1 MERGLPQHT
10 DMMRPNYKA
19 LLAAMALAAA
29 SLVGCGNQT
38 RAIGTFD
45 RTLSVNGPVHL
56 ELTTGSGDVHV
67 TPGAAGT
74 VRIHGEIHAGGWSA
88 ESAQKRMEEIT
99 SNPPI
104 SQEGNL
110 IRVGGAG
117 PRMNEVS
124 VNYTIVVPPDTELHG
139 MTGSGD
145 VEARGI
151 RGPATFT
158 SGSGDISASAIG
170 SDVQVATGSGDLKLG
185 DIQGQ
190 LQVTAGSGDIQING
204 VKGEARLHTGSGD
217 ISVMQPASSVEASS
231 GSGGIEVKG
240 ATADLRLHSSSG
252 EITVDGNP
260 SPTNYWDLRTSSG
273 DVILHVPS
281 DASFRLYAR
290 SSSGDIDAAI
300 PVVMEGTAGKHELRA
315 RIGDGKARVDI
326 DTSSGKIALH

>member
-1 MERGLPQHT
+1 V
-10 DMMRPNYKA
+10 
-19 LLAAMALAAA
+19 
-29 SLVGCGNQT
+29 SQT

-45 RTLSVNGPVHL
+45 RTLSVNGPTHL
-56 ELTTGSGDVHV
+56 ELRTGSGDVHV
-67 TPGAAGT
+67 KAGAAGA
-74 VRIHGEIHAGGWSA
+74 VRIHGEIQARGWSA
-88 ESAQKRMEEIT
+88 EDAQKRMEEIT

-110 IRVGGAG
+110 IRVGGTG
-117 PRMNEVS
+117 PRLNEVS
-124 VNYTIVVPPDTELHG
+124 VDYTLVVPPDTELHG

-151 RGPATFT
+151 HGPATVT

-170 SDVQVATGSGDLKLG
+170 SDVQVVTGSGDLTLG

-190 LQVTAGSGDIQING
+190 LQVTTGSGDIQVHG
-204 VKGEARLHTGSGD
+204 VKGEARLHTASGD
-217 ISVMQPASSVEASS
+217 ISITQPVSSVEASS
-231 GSGGIEVKG
+231 GSGDMEVKG

-252 EITVDGNP
+252 QITVDGNP

-273 DVILHVPS
+273 DVVLHVPA

-290 SSSGDIDAAI
+290 SSSGEIDAAI

-326 DTSSGKIALH
+326 DTSSGNIALH